1 MRNVENTIGFRVKKR
16 RKELQMTQVEL
27 AAKLG
32 IPQGQLSQIESGRIK
47 RPKNTRELANALGCT
62 ETHILLGV
70 EEIHG
75 LDPKSA
81 NMALRLAALD
91 DEQRDHVLAL
101 IDAFEKSSG

>member
-1 MRNVENTIGFRVKKR
+1 
-16 RKELQMTQVEL
+16 MTQVEL

-47 RPKNTRELANALGCT
+47 RPKNTRELANALDCT
-62 ETHILLGV
+62 ETYLWFGV
-70 EEIHG
+70 DEIHG
-75 LDPKSA
+75 LDPNSA

-91 DEQRDHVLAL
+91 EEQRNHVLAL